1 MSSEEAHDLETPE
14 ETSAPAENLDTEGQ
28 AYDLL
33 FGNKEES
40 ETAAEGS
47 AEEDVTTESEDSPVE
62 EIETEVEES
71 DPEAS
76 DTDDEVAE
84 TEEDPEGTDEG
95 IAVPESFRDIK
106 RDSLQ
111 TAEGKAVYDAL
122 SQAYKSMEADY
133 TKKSQA
139 IAGAEGVIEEHE
151 DALRAIFRQG
161 NINNPSHSDMLE
173 AAVGEF
179 VALRTDAEFA
189 GALYKQLGELLG
201 ETESD
206 PDVQT
211 TSDERSELEQF
222 KNEVRG
228 ELQARDEQ
236 EQIERMT
243 NQLQQEWDEVQNS
256 EEFSDFSEDD
266 WQIVVNT
273 WAASDEDSSAY
284 AHAKALKARYDAI
297 AEAKAKEAEEKQK
310 EYLKKKAQQPKVG
323 AGGSGQNAQHS
334 TPKPSSWD
342 EADDLASKMLGL

>member
-1 MSSEEAHDLETPE
+1 MSSEEAHDLDTPE
-14 ETSAPAENLDTEGQ
+14 ETSAPAETIDTEGQ

-47 AEEDVTTESEDSPVE
+47 AEDDVATESEDSSVE
-62 EIETEVEES
+62 ETETSVEGS

-76 DTDDEVAE
+76 DTEDEVTE

-111 TAEGKAVYDAL
+111 TAEGKAVYDVLA
-122 SQAYKSMEADY
+122 QAYKSMEADY

-179 VALRTDAEFA
+179 VALRTDADFA
-189 GALYKQLGELLG
+189 QALYQQLGQLLG
-201 ETESD
+201 DTESD
-206 PDVQT
+206 PETTGDVN
-211 TSDERSELEQF
+211 SDLEQF

-236 EQIERMT
+236 EQIDRLT
-243 NQLQQEWDEVQNS
+243 QQLQQEWDDVQSN

-273 WAASDEDSSAY
+273 WSASDEESSAY

-297 AEAKAKEAEEKQK
+297 AESKAKEAEEKQK

-323 AGGSGQNAQHS
+323 AGGSGQNAQQT
-334 TPKPSSWD
+334 TPKPKSWD
-342 EADDLASKMLGL
+342 EADDIASKMLGL